1 MAIPLLPGFAPIAPD
16 SILPDFHVD
25 FVDFSE
31 ALPPPIM
38 TGAQFTIPVDPRS
51 HSEVAGPSTTV
62 TKQTDGKM
70 RVGATTTP
78 RYVCYVQL

>member
-31 ALPPPIM
+31 ALPPP
-38 TGAQFTIPVDPRS
+38 S
-51 HSEVAGPSTTV
+51 
-62 TKQTDGKM
+62 
-70 RVGATTTP
+70 
-78 RYVCYVQL
+78 